1 MTRGFNFFIYI
12 PVLFILYAAPF
23 VFSDEIDP
31 AEEALKHLENVLK
44 VEFEVK
50 LIQPGEVNAWN
61 AKKIKYTIPGYT
73 VLLKVEGTNIK
84 FHGNF
89 TPYTRKTQLFL
100 LVQAQVWLSDP
111 VHKSF
116 RYFTCVK
123 SISLT
128 YGEKVI
134 FLPLGVTKSNTE
146 NDVQNIEIEILITP
160 YSQKKE
166 EVQD

>member
-1 MTRGFNFFIYI
+1 MIRGINLFICI
-12 PVLFILYAAPF
+12 PMLFILYLTPF
-23 VFSDEIDP
+23 IFADEIEP
-31 AEEALKHLENVLK
+31 GEEALKQLENVLK
-44 VEFEVK
+44 VELEVK
-50 LIQPGEVNAWN
+50 LIQPGELNAWN
-61 AKKIKYTIPGYT
+61 AKKIKYTIPGYS
-73 VLLKVEGTNIK
+73 VLLRVEGTNIK

-89 TPYTRKTQLFL
+89 TPYIRKTKLFL

-128 YGEKVI
+128 YGEKVV

-146 NDVQNIEIEILITP
+146 NDVWNIEIEILITP